1 MNSTA
6 QFFLLLTF
14 FCLVVQAFFSMLEM
28 AIVSINKVR
37 LQYYVSKNN
46 RRAIW
51 ISKLLN
57 HPAQLF
63 GTTLIGVNLAMQL
76 GSEASRQ
83 FYMSIGLSP
92 DLAPITQIFLVL
104 VCAELAP
111 MFAGRR
117 YAEHASM
124 LGVGIVY
131 FCSLIL
137 LPVNWFCDL
146 ICKLVYRLFGPPSN
160 LGISLSREEIQKVLE
175 GDTISTKTEKED
187 IGNVV
192 KNIFTL
198 KSKVAKDLMQPLENV
213 LLMHSK
219 STLKDMRVLLQ
230 EKFVPYV
237 PIYHNSIQNVVAI
250 AYPRDLLRVGDSVRV
265 RDYGRVPWFITEN
278 VSILQILK
286 QFRRNNQSVAVVLN
300 ESGFAVGILTLDEII
315 DEIFERVDDWMAFGE
330 GVPEFQQVFVDKTF
344 PGDTKLSDFNKHFH
358 VYLTYE
364 NVETLEQLVTVLL
377 GHTPSKGETVRIDQ
391 FLLTVEEAPLIGE
404 KMISVRTVY

>member
-1 MNSTA
+1 
-6 QFFLLLTF
+6 
-14 FCLVVQAFFSMLEM
+14 
-28 AIVSINKVR
+28 
-37 LQYYVSKNN
+37 
-46 RRAIW
+46 
-51 ISKLLN
+51 
-57 HPAQLF
+57 
-63 GTTLIGVNLAMQL
+63 
-76 GSEASRQ
+76 
-83 FYMSIGLSP
+83 
-92 DLAPITQIFLVL
+92 
-104 VCAELAP
+104 

-137 LPVNWFCDL
+137 LPINWFCDL

-198 KSKVAKDLMQPLENV
+198 KNKVAKDLMQPLENV

-237 PIYHNSIQNVVAI
+237 PIYHNSIQNIVAI

-315 DEIFERVDDWMAFGE
+315 DEIFERVDDWIAFGE

-358 VYLTYE
+358 VYLSYE

-404 KMISVRTVY
+404 KMISFRTVY

>member
-1 MNSTA
+1 MNSST
-6 QFFLLLTF
+6 QFFFLLTF

-46 RRAIW
+46 QRAIW

-63 GTTLIGVNLAMQL
+63 GTTLIGVNFAMQL

-83 FYMSIGLSP
+83 FYMSLGLSP
-92 DLAPITQIFLVL
+92 DWAPLSQIFLVL

-111 MFAGRR
+111 MFSGRK

-124 LGVGIVY
+124 LGVGVVY
-131 FCSLIL
+131 FCSLLL

-146 ICKLVYRLFGPPSN
+146 ICKIVYRLMGPPSN

-175 GDTISTKTEKED
+175 GDTFSTKNEKED
-187 IGNVV
+187 LGNVV

-198 KSKVAKDLMQPLENV
+198 KSKVAKDLMQPIENV
-213 LLMHSK
+213 LLIHSK
-219 STLKDMRVLLQ
+219 STLRDMRLLLQ

-237 PIYHNSIQNVVAI
+237 PVYHNTIQNVVAI
-250 AYPRDLLRVGDSVRV
+250 AYPRDLLRLPEEARV

-278 VSILQILK
+278 VSIIQILK

-300 ESGFAVGILTLDEII
+300 ETGFAVGILSLDEIV
-315 DEIFERVDDWMAFGE
+315 DEIFERVDDWVAFGE
-330 GVPEFQQVFVDKTF
+330 DAVEMQQVFVDKTF
-344 PGDTKLSDFNKHFH
+344 PGTMKLSDFNSHFH
-358 VYLTYE
+358 VELSYE
-364 NVETLEQLVTVLL
+364 NVETLEELVTVLL
-377 GHTPSKGETVRIDQ
+377 GHVPSKGETVRIDQ
-391 FLLTVEEAPLIGE
+391 FLLTVEESPLIGE

>member
-1 MNSTA
+1 MSSTA
-6 QFFLLLTF
+6 QFFLLFTF

-37 LQYYVSKNN
+37 LQYYVSKGN

-137 LPVNWFCDL
+137 LPINWFCDL

-198 KSKVAKDLMQPLENV
+198 KNKVAKDLMQPLENV
-213 LLMHSK
+213 LLIHSK
-219 STLKDMRVLLQ
+219 STLKDMRDLLQ

-237 PIYHNSIQNVVAI
+237 PIYHNSIQNIVAI

-315 DEIFERVDDWMAFGE
+315 DEIFERVDDWIAFGE

-358 VYLTYE
+358 VYLSYE